1 MSSLF
6 YTSRSHSKTVE
17 LIQKILNEANRKR
30 NGTRKG
36 TEFLTIVKNAM
47 TEYHMGYIIEKL
59 EENGFEVT
67 LSQGNSAFNL
77 TIKWDEI
84 STTPKETLQEIYE
97 GLSKGDLFNL
107 LTEAVSQKE
116 KAINALK
123 EIETLTR
130 NPREYEPSIYTIN
143 HIARIVLNIDKE

>member
-6 YTSRSHSKTVE
+6 YTSKSHSKTVE

-36 TEFLTIVKNAM
+36 TDFLTIEKNAM

-59 EENGFEVT
+59 EENGFEVR

-77 TIKWDEI
+77 TIKWDNNLI
-84 STTPKETLQEIYE
+84 TSKETLQEIYE
-97 GLSKGDLFNL
+97 ELSKGDLFNL
-107 LTEAVSQKE
+107 LTEAISQKE

-123 EIETLTR
+123 EIESLTM
-130 NPREYEPSIYTIN
+130 NPREYEPSIYSIN
-143 HIARIVLNIDKE
+143 HIARVALNKKGN